1 MIRVMP
7 NDSRALIDAD
17 HAAFIQRGISIDISS
32 CGHDRLPVSARAI
45 GCCVSDDHRTL
56 TILVSERQ
64 AEAVVAGVRQRGVL
78 AVSFSEPSTHR
89 TVQLKGSDAVVASAS
104 SADLAHAARY
114 RGNYTRELG
123 LLGYNPDL
131 IFALLSCPDD
141 DVVAISFTPNA
152 AFSQTPGP
160 NAGQALLVHA

>member
-1 MIRVMP
+1 MP
-7 NDSRALIDAD
+7 SDSTPLIDAD

-32 CGHDRLPVSARAI
+32 CGHDRLPCSARAI
-45 GCCVSDDHRTL
+45 GCRVSDDHRTL

-64 AEAVVAGVRQRGVL
+64 AEAVVASVRQRGVL
-78 AVSFSEPSTHR
+78 AVAFSEPSTHR
-89 TVQLKGSDAVVASAS
+89 TVQLKGVDAVVAPAGA
-104 SADLAHAARY
+104 ADLAHVQSY
-114 RGNYTRELG
+114 RDSYARELG

-131 IFALLSCPDD
+131 IYALLSCPDD
-141 DVVAISFTPNA
+141 DIATISFTPNA